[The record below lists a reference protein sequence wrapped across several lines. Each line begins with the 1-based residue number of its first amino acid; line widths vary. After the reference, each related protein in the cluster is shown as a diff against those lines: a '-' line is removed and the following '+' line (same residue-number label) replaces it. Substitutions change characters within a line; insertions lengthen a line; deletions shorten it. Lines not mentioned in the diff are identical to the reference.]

1 MLPPARDETTLGRRG
16 RRWLCVVAAALL
28 PFGAIRPA
36 AASVPSDDLCRELG
50 LAVGLVEGTLVVLFT
65 SFVAPAI
72 GASVKPGLRYWT
84 GFGYAATAGLAGSTI
99 MALSQSRS
107 CTIPDRTYLPAA
119 VGASAAVAATVLWV
133 ALSSPSAPRQVALG
147 VTPASD
153 ARGSMVGLRV
163 RF

>member
-1 MLPPARDETTLGRRG
+1 M
-16 RRWLCVVAAALL
+16 
-28 PFGAIRPA
+28 
-36 AASVPSDDLCRELG
+36 
-50 LAVGLVEGTLVVLFT
+50 VGLLEGTLVVLFT

-72 GASVKPGLRYWT
+72 GAGVKPGLRYWT

-133 ALSSPSAPRQVALG
+133 ALSNPSAPRQVALG
-147 VTPASD
+147 VTPARD
-153 ARGSMVGLRV
+153 ARGPMLELRLT
-163 RF
+163 F